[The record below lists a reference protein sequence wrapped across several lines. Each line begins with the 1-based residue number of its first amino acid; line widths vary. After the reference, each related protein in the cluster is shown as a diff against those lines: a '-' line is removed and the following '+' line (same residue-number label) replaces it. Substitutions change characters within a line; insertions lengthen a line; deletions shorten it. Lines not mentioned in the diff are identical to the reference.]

1 MDPKYY
7 TQTVAITSKPE
18 IPHST
23 FLIPAA
29 SLLSWAPHEEPLL
42 EREGSCISLALCLSV
57 CFWLSLSLSLS
68 QPSFSPSLGLSTKIS
83 LTVILSVCDSL
94 APSIFLFLP
103 LPVYLHLSYLF
114 LLSSTV
120 LCRPLSHSLFLP
132 SCICLFISL
141 YTSLGFLSPTD
152 AVCLWLSF
160 SLQDSYFASFSF
172 VSPSLSPCVS
182 PDIHAEIFSHVRY
195 RFTTPARSPWP
206 LNLIPS
212 TKPHCFCVCL
222 GLSVVC
228 DCGYVV
234 CMVCVFMH
242 YKVEAGDF

>member
-1 MDPKYY
+1 MY
-7 TQTVAITSKPE
+7 
-18 IPHST
+18 
-23 FLIPAA
+23 L
-29 SLLSWAPHEEPLL
+29 SLSLSV
-42 EREGSCISLALCLSV
+42 CLSV
-57 CFWLSLSLSLS
+57 CFWLSLSLSQL
-68 QPSFSPSLGLSTKIS
+68 SFSLSLGLSTKIS

-152 AVCLWLSF
+152 AVCLWLSL

-172 VSPSLSPCVS
+172 VSPALSPCVS

-212 TKPHCFCVCL
+212 TKPHCFVCVWACL
-222 GLSVVC
+222 LSVVC